1 MTDFKLR
8 ANSLRTSTK
17 RFEEDSHI
25 KLQSYELQTSHE
37 LDCETRDF
45 DAGVSY
51 ENKVKTS
58 LENQLKELVKQISAL
73 RSQVAETAARVAYLE
88 DFCGTRKLK

>member
-1 MTDFKLR
+1 MTDFKQR

-25 KLQSYELQTSHE
+25 KLQSYVLQTSHE
-37 LDCETRDF
+37 LDSETRDF
-45 DAGVSY
+45 EAGVSH
-51 ENKVKTS
+51 ENKVKQS
-58 LENQLKELVKQISAL
+58 LDIQLKELVKQISSL

-88 DFCGTRKLK
+88 DFCGTRTLK